1 MTITNVIL
9 DPDDCGWCAT
19 LTTLDNRPGVANRQ
33 TLRRFVAY
41 IQRKNAPERQMIL
54 CERTA
59 TGLSAPLGTLPGP
72 AEGIIQLDADI
83 DAIIVTYT
91 GRVPGDDTGP
101 FRLQEARIPVAGV
114 WPAALA
120 ALVRVRQVAYV
131 LANSVPASRPAI
143 DPYIV

>member
-1 MTITNVIL
+1 MTNVIL
-9 DPDDCGWCAT
+9 DADDCGWCAT

-41 IQRKNAPERQMIL
+41 IQRSSAPTRQMIL

-59 TGLSAPLGTLPGP
+59 TGLSDPLGTLP
-72 AEGIIQLDADI
+72 AAMEGIIQLDADI
-83 DAIIVTYT
+83 DTIIVTYT
-91 GRVPGDDTGP
+91 GRKLGDTSGP
-101 FRLQEARIPVAGV
+101 FMLQEARIPVVGV

-131 LANSVPASRPAI
+131 VANSVPGSRPAI
-143 DPYIV
+143 DPFII